1 MKVSTQQLPERQV
14 LLEIEVDPEQLEK
27 SMDRAY
33 RKLVQ
38 RIDVPGFR
46 KGKTPRNM
54 LERHVGRG
62 RILEEAIDIAVP
74 EAYNKALEDHDID
87 AIGQPQIELT
97 SAEPLSF
104 KATVPIR
111 PTVEL
116 GDYKSIRVRREPVEV
131 DEKDVEQ
138 TVDELR
144 RRYAVHEPVE
154 RTVKVNDII
163 RADVRI
169 VVDENEVYKDDD
181 VELHLREGKTVLLPG
196 FVEGVAG
203 AKKGKPQ
210 QVPVTIPENSNGPLA
225 GKTANVDITVKEVK
239 EERLP
244 DPDDDFA
251 QQVGEGFA
259 GMDALRDR
267 LRGDIR
273 ERAQS
278 VAEDKYREDAL
289 TALVQNAGTIEFPP
303 VLVDREIDHFLHDQ
317 ARNSGMELERYLK
330 LVGKT
335 PDTIREELTPGAT
348 ERVKRSLALSRL
360 AEDEK
365 IEVEDSDIDAEIDS
379 MVAQASAG
387 NDEQA
392 QQYRQIFQSPEAR
405 TSLGR
410 SLLTRKTMERLVEI
424 AGQADGA
431 KPSAKKSQS
440 SGKKKTKAGST
451 SGKGKE
457 E

>member
-1 MKVSTQQLPERQV
+1 
-14 LLEIEVDPEQLEK
+14 
-27 SMDRAY
+27 
-33 RKLVQ
+33 
-38 RIDVPGFR
+38 
-46 KGKTPRNM
+46 
-54 LERHVGRG
+54 
-62 RILEEAIDIAVP
+62 
-74 EAYNKALEDHDID
+74 
-87 AIGQPQIELT
+87 
-97 SAEPLSF
+97 
-104 KATVPIR
+104 
-111 PTVEL
+111 
-116 GDYKSIRVRREPVEV
+116 
-131 DEKDVEQ
+131 
-138 TVDELR
+138 
-144 RRYAVHEPVE
+144 
-154 RTVKVNDII
+154 
-163 RADVRI
+163 
-169 VVDENEVYKDDD
+169 
-181 VELHLREGKTVLLPG
+181 
-196 FVEGVAG
+196 
-203 AKKGKPQ
+203 
-210 QVPVTIPENSNGPLA
+210 
-225 GKTANVDITVKEVK
+225 VK

-251 QQVGEGFA
+251 QQVGEGFT

-289 TALVQNAGTIEFPP
+289 TALVENAAKIEFPP

-335 PDTIREELTPGAT
+335 PDAIREELTPSAT

-365 IEVEDSDIDAEIDS
+365 IELEDSGIDAEIAS

-392 QQYRQIFQSPEAR
+392 QQYRQMFQSPEAR
-405 TSLGR
+405 ASLGR

-431 KPSAKKSQS
+431 RASAKKSES
-440 SGKKKTKAGST
+440 PGKKKTKAGST